1 MRRTIAAS
9 IVAFSI
15 TVIGALTLFAIP
27 VSAGSMGAYDRVLV
41 GKGDPAYDVIAVQDA
56 VDKGGT
62 VLLKG
67 TFDFGKQRKVSIKN
81 DIEIIGETDTQG
93 VPLTK
98 IKGGFWTFNSPL
110 PSQESPPEVP
120 GPKIAIRGLHF
131 DGAVWTPLHFAYTS
145 GAFISGNKITNVI
158 PSEVPVKWQGGETL
172 LWQNGAVFGTR
183 FVTKT
188 KLMPGAVTGN
198 LVFENNEV
206 DLSTDKPQITL
217 GQGVFTVLTWGA
229 TIQIRGNVFTNV
241 SRNSVESLDNYID
254 KEGRGIVIINDNK
267 AVTPTVG
274 IPFPDPSTPNGIVA
288 GWFLDPSGGRDPA
301 RYSKIAIMGNYVE
314 VRGDTSVGIAMFS
327 DGAIMRSNEILV
339 GGGSKAKG
347 IVQLGSKGLIADN
360 NIQGSGQCA
369 VFTMAWKTFE
379 GCRNTF
385 VGNNISPF
393 KASMAHVLLQGN
405 NNLLVGACGKVV
417 DKGEGNRSS
426 E

>member
-1 MRRTIAAS
+1 MRRTIVVS
-9 IVAFSI
+9 IVVFSI
-15 TVIGALTLFAIP
+15 TVVGALALFAVP
-27 VSAGSMGAYDRVLV
+27 VSASSPGAYDSVLV
-41 GKGDPAYDVIAVQDA
+41 GQGDPTHDIKAVQDA
-56 VDKGGT
+56 VDKGGKI
-62 VLLKG
+62 LLKG
-67 TFDFGKQRKVSIKN
+67 TFDFGEKGRVNIRN
-81 DIEIIGETDTQG
+81 DVEIIGETDTQA
-93 VPLTK
+93 VALTK
-98 IKGGFWTFNSPL
+98 IKRGFWTFHAPL
-110 PSQESPPEVP
+110 PPQLPLQAP
-120 GPKIAIRGLHF
+120 GPKITIRGMHF
-131 DGAVWTPLHFAYTS
+131 DGALWTPLHFAYTS

-198 LVFENNEV
+198 LIFENNEV
-206 DLSTDKPQITL
+206 DLRTDKPQITL

-301 RYSKIAIMGNYVE
+301 RYSKIVIMGNYVE

-327 DGAIMRSNEILV
+327 DGAVMRSNEILV

-347 IVQLGSKGLIADN
+347 IMQLGSNGLIADN

-417 DKGEGNRSS
+417 DKGEGNRAL

>member
-1 MRRTIAAS
+1 MRRTIVVS
-9 IVAFSI
+9 IVVFSI
-15 TVIGALTLFAIP
+15 TVVGALALFAVP
-27 VSAGSMGAYDRVLV
+27 VSASSPGAYDSVLV
-41 GKGDPAYDVIAVQDA
+41 GQGDPTHDIKAVQDA
-56 VDKGGT
+56 VDKGGKI
-62 VLLKG
+62 LLKG
-67 TFDFGKQRKVSIKN
+67 TFDFGEKGRVNIRN
-81 DIEIIGETDTQG
+81 DVEIIGETDTQA
-93 VPLTK
+93 VALTK
-98 IKGGFWTFNSPL
+98 IKRGFWTFHAPL
-110 PSQESPPEVP
+110 PPQLPLQAP
-120 GPKIAIRGLHF
+120 GPKITIRGMHF
-131 DGAVWTPLHFAYTS
+131 DGALWTPLHFAYTS

-198 LVFENNEV
+198 LIFENNEV
-206 DLSTDKPQITL
+206 DLRTDKPQITL

-301 RYSKIAIMGNYVE
+301 RYSKIVIMGNYVE

-327 DGAIMRSNEILV
+327 DGAVMRSNEILV

-347 IVQLGSKGLIADN
+347 IMQLGSNGLIADN

-417 DKGEGNRSS
+417 DKGEGNRTL